1 MDSDD
6 SDDDDESD
14 HRVHKLT
21 AGNLMYYGSN
31 AEDPHMKI
39 REDEEDDSELDD
51 FEIHATDLVL
61 LGARSDEQLSS
72 LEAYVYEEPAD
83 NLYPHH
89 DIPLPVFPLCVAWFD
104 FRPNGGSG
112 GSGGG
117 NFAAVGTFAP
127 YIEVWDLDVMD
138 ALEPY
143 MVIGAEAYAI
153 NLRSSSPRTRRRH
166 WRRAAG
172 RAAAA
177 RASRKERRR
186 RARRRRRSEAA
197 VVEATGR
204 RATRMRSC
212 AYHGINCSRML

>member
-72 LEAYVYEEPAD
+72 LEAYVYEEPDD

-104 FRPNGGSG
+104 FCR
-112 GSGGG
+112 
-117 NFAAVGTFAP
+117 
-127 YIEVWDLDVMD
+127 
-138 ALEPY
+138 
-143 MVIGAEAYAI
+143 MV
-153 NLRSSSPRTRRRH
+153 T
-166 WRRAAG
+166 
-172 RAAAA
+172 
-177 RASRKERRR
+177 
-186 RARRRRRSEAA
+186 
-197 VVEATGR
+197 
-204 RATRMRSC
+204 
-212 AYHGINCSRML
+212 